1 MKSITEFIKE
11 NINES
16 HTALNIEDVVSSI
29 EYVCD
34 GDEWRL
40 GPSITSRTG
49 SFEQAVDAAGSLYDV
64 LELHAM
70 FGDLADD
77 LDCDEDELIDF
88 IYDNEA
94 EIMKKMDLK

>member
-1 MKSITEFIKE
+1 MKSITEFINE

-16 HTALNIEDVVSSI
+16 HTKLNVEDVVSSI

-77 LDCDEDELIDF
+77 LDCDEDELMDF
-88 IYDNEA
+88 ISDNEN
-94 EIMKKMDLK
+94 EITKELGFK

>member
-1 MKSITEFIKE
+1 MKPITEFIKE

-40 GPSITSRTG
+40 GASITSRTG
-49 SFEQAVDAAGSLYDV
+49 SFEQAVYAAGSLYDV